1 MKNIYAV
8 ILLLLVSIIPHRAHA
23 TEENQSQSVGLVLS
37 GGGAKGIAHIG
48 VIQALEENGIPI
60 DYIVGTSMGA
70 IVGGLYSCGYS
81 PEEMMELICS
91 SEFAH
96 WSTGKINEKLT
107 YYFSK
112 DNPTPAML
120 KVPLSSGDS
129 TQISS
134 ILPSSLISPLPMNFA
149 VMELFSTYSA
159 QCDGNFDNLFV
170 PYRCVASD
178 VVNKRKMVCAKGD
191 LGEAIRASM
200 TFPVVFQPIK
210 MNGMYVYDGG
220 IYDNFPVDVMRTD
233 FAPSIMIGVDVSPS
247 DGSKI
252 SNDVLTQLEDLII
265 QNNEYDLPDEDGIK
279 MTLDLKAYNL
289 LDFPKAKA
297 IYKVGYDKTISMID
311 SIKSRVTKRISAKTL
326 AHNRRV
332 FKSKTPPLTFGSVT
346 VEGGT
351 DAQNEYIKYLF
362 DENEKEVFDVEQARD
377 AYYRAISP
385 GTLKNLYPMA
395 VYNDSTGAFDLN
407 LEATVKNKFVVG
419 FGGYITSSTNS
430 YIFLSGGYKP
440 LRFNAFSANLNA
452 WIGQSY
458 MAGELYSRILLRT
471 HLQSSI
477 DFQGVLSRHNFH
489 ESDNLFYEDN
499 VPTFISATEAFAR
512 VKYAIAASRNGKADL
527 TVGYG
532 HLENKFYEN
541 NNVDFAVTDRD
552 KSVYNLGQLALNFE
566 YNTLDN
572 NSYPSKGA
580 YYKTS
585 AIGVLGNYEYLP
597 ANDMANRSS
606 ENAKWAQIELIAKN
620 YFALGRKFS
629 LGTEVDIYASTK
641 KLLSSYNATIVNASA
656 FNPTPS
662 SYNAFNPAFRANSY
676 VAAGIVPVWKIN
688 ENLQARGNFHCF
700 LPFQKICENT
710 IDFTPYYGNWFSN
723 PEFFGELALVYNFP
737 FASLSLYGNY
747 MSFPKNNWNYG
758 LSFGVFLLAPK
769 FMK

>member
-1 MKNIYAV
+1 MPLKAYAV
-8 ILLLLVSIIPHRAHA
+8 E
-23 TEENQSQSVGLVLS
+23 TEQSQSVGLVLS

-60 DYIVGTSMGA
+60 DYIAGTSMGA

-81 PEEMMELICS
+81 PQEMMDLICS
-91 SEFAH
+91 AEFAN

-120 KVPLSSGDS
+120 KVPLSRGDS
-129 TQISS
+129 TLVSS

-159 QCDGNFDNLFV
+159 QCNGNFDNLFV

-178 VVNKRKMVCAKGD
+178 VVNKRKMVCSRGD

-210 MNGMYVYDGG
+210 MDGMYVYDGG

-247 DGSKI
+247 DGSKM

-265 QNNEYDLPDEDGIK
+265 QNSNSDLPSEDGIK
-279 MTLDLKAYNL
+279 MSLDLKAYNL

-311 SIKSRVTKRISAKTL
+311 SIKGRVTKRISAETL

-332 FKSKTPPLTFGSVT
+332 FKSKTPPLTFGKVS

-351 DAQNEYIKYLF
+351 EAQNEYIKYLF
-362 DENEKEVFDVEQARD
+362 DENQTDTFGVEHARD
-377 AYYRAISP
+377 AYYRSIST
-385 GTLKNLYPMA
+385 GTLKNLYPTA
-395 VYNDSTGAFDLN
+395 EYNDSIGAFDLN
-407 LEATVKNKFVVG
+407 LDATVKNKFVVG

-430 YIFLSGGYKP
+430 YIFLSGAYKP

-458 MAGELYSRILLRT
+458 MAGELYSRMLLRT

-477 DFQGVLSRHNFH
+477 DFQGVLSRQKFY
-489 ESDNLFYEDN
+489 ESENLFYEDN
-499 VPTFISATEAFAR
+499 MPTFISATEAFAR
-512 VKYAIAASRNGKADL
+512 VKYSIAATRNGKANL

-541 NNVDFAVTDRD
+541 NNVDFATAQRD
-552 KSVYNLGQLALNFE
+552 KSVYNLGQVALNFE

-572 NSYPSKGA
+572 NFYPTKGA
-580 YYKTS
+580 FYKTS
-585 AIGVLGNYEYLP
+585 AMGVLGDYKYMP
-597 ANDMANRSS
+597 T
-606 ENAKWAQIELIAKN
+606 NAQTIPTNEDVKWAQIELIAKN
-620 YFALGRKFS
+620 YFSLGKRFS
-629 LGTEVDIYASTK
+629 FGTEVDVYASTK
-641 KLLSSYNATIVNASA
+641 KLLSNYNATIVNATA
-656 FNPTPS
+656 FNPSPS

-688 ENLQARGNFHCF
+688 ENLQTRGSFHCF

-710 IDFTPYYGNWFSN
+710 TNFTPYYGKWFSD
-723 PEFFGELALVYNFP
+723 PEFFGELAVVYNFP
-737 FASLSLYGNY
+737 FAALSLYGNY
-747 MSFPKNNWNYG
+747 MSYPAHNWNFG
-758 LSFGVFLLAPK
+758 VSFGVFILAPK

>member
-178 VVNKRKMVCAKGD
+178 VVNKRKMVCANGD

-265 QNNEYDLPDEDGIK
+265 QNSNSDLPSEDGIK
-279 MTLDLKAYNL
+279 MSLDLKAYNL

-311 SIKSRVTKRISAKTL
+311 SIKGRVTKRISAETL

-332 FKSKTPPLTFGSVT
+332 FKSKTPPLTFGSVS

-477 DFQGVLSRHNFH
+477 DFQGVLSRQKFY
-489 ESDNLFYEDN
+489 ESENLFYEDN
-499 VPTFISATEAFAR
+499 MPTFISATEAFAR
-512 VKYAIAASRNGKADL
+512 VKYSIAATRNGKANL

-541 NNVDFAVTDRD
+541 NNVDFATAQRD
-552 KSVYNLGQLALNFE
+552 KSVYNLGQVALNFE

-572 NSYPSKGA
+572 NFYPTKGA
-580 YYKTS
+580 FYKTS
-585 AIGVLGNYEYLP
+585 AMGVLGDYKYMP
-597 ANDMANRSS
+597 T
-606 ENAKWAQIELIAKN
+606 NAQTTPTNEDVKWAQIELIAKN
-620 YFALGRKFS
+620 YFSLGKRFS
-629 LGTEVDIYASTK
+629 FGTEVDLYASTK
-641 KLLSSYNATIVNASA
+641 KLLSNYNATIVNATA
-656 FNPTPS
+656 FNPSPS
-662 SYNAFNPAFRANSY
+662 SYNAFNPAYRANSY

-688 ENLQARGNFHCF
+688 ENLQTRGSFHCF

-710 IDFTPYYGNWFSN
+710 TNFTPYYGKWFSD
-723 PEFFGELALVYNFP
+723 PEFFGELAVVYNFP
-737 FASLSLYGNY
+737 FAALSLYGNY
-747 MSFPKNNWNYG
+747 MSYPAHNWNFG
-758 LSFGVFLLAPK
+758 VSFGVFILAPK